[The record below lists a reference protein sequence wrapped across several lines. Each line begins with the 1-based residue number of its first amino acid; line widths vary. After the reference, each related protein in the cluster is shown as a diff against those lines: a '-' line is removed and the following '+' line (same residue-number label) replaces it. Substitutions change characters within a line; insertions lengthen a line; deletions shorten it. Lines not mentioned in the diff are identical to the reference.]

1 MSSSHAT
8 RVGEIRFRLPRYDV
22 HEESWLASFLPGYTM
37 TYSSA
42 VAYLYRLQKHG
53 IKLGLTTI
61 TALMARLG
69 MPQNRYR
76 ALHIAGTNGKGS
88 TAAMAAAM
96 LQAAGYR
103 VGLYTSPHLVEF
115 RERIRVNG
123 EMIAESQVAQLTE
136 QLQTLCQPDLS
147 PTFFE
152 YTTAMA
158 FQHFADSGVDV
169 AVLEVG
175 LGGRFDATNVVTPMA
190 CAVTTISLDHQEY
203 LGNTC
208 SAIAFEKAGIVKAGV
223 PVVLGRLDNDAWRTI
238 EQVAREQ
245 QAPVFR
251 INENFFTEGE
261 TPHRF
266 SFRGVGMQYD
276 ELTSGLDGRH
286 QLDNAACALAL
297 LGAAA
302 PQGIVV
308 TDEAVRAGLRT
319 VTWAGRLEVVDRSPT
334 ILLDGA
340 HNPAAATALADFLA
354 RFDRSHSSHPIVLV
368 LGMMRDKDHR
378 GFVKPLEGLFDDVV
392 LTQADLPRS
401 ATAQELRTALG
412 DLLPH
417 PHVVPMLSESMALAR
432 QLATPDGLVCVTGS
446 LMLVGECKA
455 WLRGCGISPLRG

>member
-1 MSSSHAT
+1 
-8 RVGEIRFRLPRYDV
+8 
-22 HEESWLASFLPGYTM
+22 M

-53 IKLGLTTI
+53 IKLGLVTMTG
-61 TALMARLG
+61 LMVRLG
-69 MPQNRYR
+69 MPQTRYR
-76 ALHIAGTNGKGS
+76 TLHIAGTNGKGS
-88 TAAMAAAM
+88 TAAMAAAV

-123 EMIAESQVAQLTE
+123 EMIAESRVARLTE
-136 QLQTLCQPDLS
+136 QLQALCQPDLS

-175 LGGRFDATNVVTPMA
+175 LGGRFDATNVVAPMA

-203 LGNTC
+203 LGTTC
-208 SAIAFEKAGIVKAGV
+208 SSIAFEKAGIIKPDV
-223 PVVLGRLDNDAWRTI
+223 PVVLGRIEDDAWRTI
-238 EQVAREQ
+238 ERAAKER
-245 QAPVFR
+245 QAPMFR
-251 INENFFTEGE
+251 LNENFRTEGE
-261 TPHRF
+261 EPQQF
-266 SFRGVGMQYD
+266 SYRGLGMQYD
-276 ELTSGLDGRH
+276 GLTCALKGRH

-302 PQGIVV
+302 PQGIAV
-308 TDEAVRAGLRT
+308 TAEAVRAGLRA
-319 VTWAGRLEVVDRSPT
+319 VNWAGRLEVVDRRPT

-340 HNPAAATALADFLA
+340 HNPAAATALADFLT
-354 RFDRSHSSHPIVLV
+354 RSDRSHPSRPVVLV

-378 GFVKPLEGLFDDVV
+378 GFVEPLRDLVDEVV

-401 ATAQELRTALG
+401 ATAQELRASLEG
-412 DLLPH
+412 LLPH
-417 PHVVPMLSESMALAR
+417 PHVVPSISDAMALAR
-432 QLATPDGLVCVTGS
+432 QLATPEGLVCVTGS

-455 WLRGCGISPLRG
+455 WFHGCGLSPLRG

>member
-1 MSSSHAT
+1 
-8 RVGEIRFRLPRYDV
+8 
-22 HEESWLASFLPGYTM
+22 M

-53 IKLGLTTI
+53 IKLGLATM
-61 TALMARLG
+61 TALVTRLG
-69 MPQNRYR
+69 MPQARYR
-76 ALHIAGTNGKGS
+76 TLHIAGTNGKGS
-88 TAAMAAAM
+88 TAAMAAAV

-123 EMIAESQVAQLTE
+123 EMISESQVAELTE

-158 FQHFADSGVDV
+158 FQHFVDSGVDI

-175 LGGRFDATNVVTPMA
+175 LGGRFDATNVVMPMA
-190 CAVTTISLDHQEY
+190 CAITTISLDHQEY
-203 LGNTC
+203 LGNTR
-208 SAIAFEKAGIVKAGV
+208 SSIAFEKAGIIKPGM
-223 PVVLGRLDNDAWRTI
+223 PVVLGRLEDDAWRMI
-238 EQVAREQ
+238 EQAAGER
-245 QAPVFR
+245 QAPVLRFK
-251 INENFFTEGE
+251 EDFCTEGE
-261 TPHRF
+261 DPRQF
-266 SFRGVGMQYD
+266 SYRGLGVEYD
-276 ELTSGLDGRH
+276 GLTCALEGRH

-297 LGAAA
+297 VGAAA
-302 PQGIVV
+302 PQGIGI
-308 TDEAVRAGLRT
+308 TAEAVREGLRR
-319 VTWAGRLEVVDRSPT
+319 VNWAGRLEFADGYPT

-340 HNPAAATALADFLA
+340 HNPAAATALADFLT
-354 RFDRSHSSHPIVLV
+354 HSDQTHRLRPAVLV

-378 GFVKPLEGLFDDVV
+378 GFFEPLKGLVDEVV

-401 ATAQELRTALG
+401 ATAHELRASLG
-412 DLLPH
+412 DLIPH
-417 PHVVPMLSESMALAR
+417 PHVVSSLSDAMTLAR

-455 WLRGCGISPLRG
+455 WLRGCRLSPLRG

>member
-1 MSSSHAT
+1 M
-8 RVGEIRFRLPRYDV
+8 
-22 HEESWLASFLPGYTM
+22 LASFLPGYTM

-53 IKLGLTTI
+53 IKLGLETM
-61 TALMARLG
+61 TALMVRLG
-69 MPQNRYR
+69 MPQTRYR
-76 ALHIAGTNGKGS
+76 TLHIAGTNGKGS
-88 TAAMAAAM
+88 TAAMAAAV

-175 LGGRFDATNVVTPMA
+175 LGGRFDATNMVTPMA

-203 LGNTC
+203 LGTTL
-208 SAIAFEKAGIVKAGV
+208 SSIAFEKAGIIKPGV
-223 PVVLGRLDNDAWRTI
+223 PVVLGRLEDDAWRTI
-238 EQVAREQ
+238 EQVARER

-251 INENFFTEGE
+251 LNEDFRTEGE
-261 TPHRF
+261 GPQQF
-266 SFRGVGMQYD
+266 SYRGLGMQYD
-276 ELTSGLDGRH
+276 GLTCALDGRH

-302 PQGIVV
+302 PQGIAV
-308 TDEAVRAGLRT
+308 TAEAVREGLRG
-319 VTWAGRLEVVDRSPT
+319 VNWAGRLEVVDRRPT

-340 HNPAAATALADFLA
+340 HNPAAATALADYLT
-354 RFDRSHSSHPIVLV
+354 RSDRSHPSRPVVLV

-378 GFVKPLEGLFDDVV
+378 GFVEPLRSLVDEVV

-401 ATAQELRTALG
+401 ATAQELRASLEG
-412 DLLPH
+412 LLPH
-417 PHVVPMLSESMALAR
+417 PHVVPSLSDAMALAR

-455 WLRGCGISPLRG
+455 WFRGCGLSPLRG

>member
-1 MSSSHAT
+1 
-8 RVGEIRFRLPRYDV
+8 
-22 HEESWLASFLPGYTM
+22 M
-37 TYSSA
+37 TYLSA
-42 VAYLYRLQKHG
+42 VTFLYRLQQHG
-53 IKLGLTTI
+53 IKLGLETM
-61 TALMARLG
+61 TALMGRLG
-69 MPQNRYR
+69 MPQTKYR
-76 ALHIAGTNGKGS
+76 TLHIAGTNGKGS
-88 TAAMAAAM
+88 TAAMTAAI
-96 LQAAGYR
+96 LQVAGYR

-136 QLQTLCQPDLS
+136 QLQALCQPDLS

-190 CAVTTISLDHQEY
+190 CAVTTISLDHQQY
-203 LGNTC
+203 LGTTV
-208 SAIAFEKAGIVKAGV
+208 SSIAFEKAGIIKQGV
-223 PVVLGRLDNDAWRTI
+223 PVVLGRLDDDAWRTI
-238 EQVAREQ
+238 EQVAQER

-251 INENFFTEGE
+251 LHEDFRTEGE
-261 TPHRF
+261 GPAQF
-266 SFRGVGMQYD
+266 SYRGLGAQYD
-276 ELTSGLDGRH
+276 GLTCALEGRH

-302 PQGIVV
+302 SQGIVV
-308 TDEAVRAGLRT
+308 TAEAVRAGLHA
-319 VTWAGRLEVVDRSPT
+319 VDWAGRLEVVDHDPT

-340 HNPAAATALADFLA
+340 HNPAAARVLADYLTRSA
-354 RFDRSHSSHPIVLV
+354 RSRPVRPVVLV

-378 GFVKPLEGLFDDVV
+378 SFVEPLRGLIDEVV

-401 ATAQELRTALG
+401 ATAQELRAALDG
-412 DLLPH
+412 LLPH
-417 PHVVPMLSESMALAR
+417 PHVMPSLGDAMALAR

-446 LMLVGECKA
+446 LMLVGDCKA
-455 WLRGCGISPLRG
+455 WLRGCGLSPLRG

>member
-1 MSSSHAT
+1 
-8 RVGEIRFRLPRYDV
+8 
-22 HEESWLASFLPGYTM
+22 M

-53 IKLGLTTI
+53 IKLGLETM
-61 TALMARLG
+61 TALTVRLG
-69 MPQNRYR
+69 MPQTRYR
-76 ALHIAGTNGKGS
+76 TLHIAGTNGKGS
-88 TAAMAAAM
+88 TAAMAAAV

-175 LGGRFDATNVVTPMA
+175 LGGRFDATNVVMPMA

-203 LGNTC
+203 LGTTL
-208 SAIAFEKAGIVKAGV
+208 SSIAFEKAGIIKPGV
-223 PVVLGRLDNDAWRTI
+223 PVVLGRLEDEAWRTI
-238 EQVAREQ
+238 EQVARER

-251 INENFFTEGE
+251 LNEDFRTEGE
-261 TPHRF
+261 GSQQF
-266 SFRGVGMQYD
+266 SYRGLGMYYD
-276 ELTSGLDGRH
+276 GLTCALEGRH

-297 LGAAA
+297 LEAAA
-302 PQGIVV
+302 PQGIAV
-308 TDEAVRAGLRT
+308 TADAVRAGLR
-319 VTWAGRLEVVDRSPT
+319 VVNWAGRLEVVDRCPT

-340 HNPAAATALADFLA
+340 HNPAAAMALADYLT
-354 RFDRSHSSHPIVLV
+354 RSDRSHPSRPVVLV

-378 GFVKPLEGLFDDVV
+378 GFVEPLRGLADEVV

-401 ATAQELRTALG
+401 ATAQELRASLEG
-412 DLLPH
+412 LLPH
-417 PHVVPMLSESMALAR
+417 PHVVPSLSDAMALAR
-432 QLATPDGLVCVTGS
+432 QLAIPNGLVCVAGS

-455 WLRGCGISPLRG
+455 WFRGCGLSPLRG

>member
-1 MSSSHAT
+1 
-8 RVGEIRFRLPRYDV
+8 
-22 HEESWLASFLPGYTM
+22 M

-53 IKLGLTTI
+53 IKLGLTTM
-61 TALMARLG
+61 TALMVRLG
-69 MPQNRYR
+69 MPQTRYR

-115 RERIRVNG
+115 RERMRVNG
-123 EMIAESQVAQLTE
+123 EMISESQVARLTE
-136 QLQTLCQPDLS
+136 QLQALCQPDLP

-190 CAVTTISLDHQEY
+190 CAITTIALDHQEY

-208 SAIAFEKAGIVKAGV
+208 SSIAFEKAGIIKPGV
-223 PVVLGRLDNDAWRTI
+223 PVVLGRLEDDAWRII
-238 EQVAREQ
+238 EQVARER

-251 INENFFTEGE
+251 MNEDFCTDGE
-261 TPHRF
+261 TPQQF
-266 SFRGVGMQYD
+266 SYRGLGMQYD
-276 ELTSGLDGRH
+276 GLTCALEGHH

-302 PQGIVV
+302 PQGITV
-308 TDEAVRAGLRT
+308 TVEAVSAGLRA
-319 VTWAGRLEVVDRSPT
+319 VNWAGRLEVVDRRPT
-334 ILLDGA
+334 ILVDGA
-340 HNPAAATALADFLA
+340 HNPAAAMALADYLT
-354 RFDRSHSSHPIVLV
+354 RSNRSHPSHPVALV

-378 GFVKPLEGLFDDVV
+378 GFVEPLRGLVDEVV
-392 LTQADLPRS
+392 LTQADLPRA
-401 ATAQELRTALG
+401 ATAQELEASLEG
-412 DLLPH
+412 LLSH
-417 PHVVPMLSESMALAR
+417 PHVVPSLSDAIALAR

-455 WLRGCGISPLRG
+455 WLRGCGLSPLRG